1 MAHHSEDGP
10 LSDEFANMVKSEKL
24 RDALTKLQQE
34 ALGPTGEFPEGKIA
48 PHDEGE
54 IKFAVGGHS
63 GKVFID
69 FGKPIQSIGMTPHQA
84 MSLAQLLIKQAR
96 AANIIGASKEPLSL
110 EI

>member
-10 LSDEFANMVKSEKL
+10 LSDKFANMARSKEL

-34 ALGPTGEFPEGKIA
+34 TLGPTGDFPEGKIA
-48 PHDEGE
+48 LHDEGE

-84 MSLAQLLIKQAR
+84 MGLAQLLIKQAR
-96 AANIIGASKEPLSL
+96 AANIIGTNKEPLTL